1 MNPPLPQE
9 ILQLFDHITA
19 VLSEDGSPE
28 HRIGKVFVLVKQAR
42 GRGLAEKKDH
52 VPMSSF
58 PSDLPQTPESF
69 THTSPVGKRREKFPR
84 LIGESP
90 TMNSVYEAIER
101 VGDSQATVLIRGESG
116 TGKELVAQAIHHAS
130 IRNKGPFVAYTVRR
144 CRSP

>member
-1 MNPPLPQE
+1 MSPPLPQE

-19 VLSEDGSPE
+19 VLSGDGSPE

-69 THTSPVGKRREKFPR
+69 TPTSPVAR
-84 LIGESP
+84 
-90 TMNSVYEAIER
+90 
-101 VGDSQATVLIRGESG
+101 
-116 TGKELVAQAIHHAS
+116 
-130 IRNKGPFVAYTVRR
+130 
-144 CRSP
+144 